1 MMARSA
7 SLRDFS
13 LRTSCYRDAPVVA
26 VVFGIGHLGFRQVV
40 VQGADLAHDV
50 LCKLRG
56 GACQLFPRALE
67 GTERE
72 RERN

>member
-56 GACQLFPRALE
+56 GLVSSFLVHLR
-67 GTERE
+67 GRRE